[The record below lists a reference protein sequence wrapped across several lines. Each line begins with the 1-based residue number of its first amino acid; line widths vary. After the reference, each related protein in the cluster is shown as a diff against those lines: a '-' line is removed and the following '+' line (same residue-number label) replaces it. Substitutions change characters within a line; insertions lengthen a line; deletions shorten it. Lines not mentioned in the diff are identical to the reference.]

1 MPETEAAVAA
11 AAEVLPATP
20 VEAAEEVP
28 EDLAAAR
35 ATAADPKEAAAV
47 VGPGAGTPA
56 AVAAVPAEVIPLAL
70 SHSPRT
76 MQTSVLRN

>member
-1 MPETEAAVAA
+1 MPDTEAEAAA

-56 AVAAVPAEVIPLAL
+56 AVAAVTAEVIPLAL